1 MTSPSTPTTPTVSYE
16 VPTTPAGRP
25 RRCLSVA
32 SAASIVVGIVIGA
45 GIFTFPSLVAMNVS
59 SPAWLIGVWVAGGVI
74 SLIGALCY
82 AELASTYPDAGGDYH
97 FIGRA
102 YGPEAA
108 FLFAWAR
115 MTVIQTGSIALV
127 SFVIGEYAAKALP
140 IGGTYAIGIYAALS
154 VILLTAMNLAGVRL
168 GAGAQLVATIAVV
181 VGLLMVVF
189 AGFTSTPAAAGS
201 SASGGGGGAAS
212 GLAMVFVLLTYGG
225 WNEAAYL
232 SAEVRTRAGIVWALL
247 LGLAIVTV
255 VYVLMN
261 LAMLHALGQ
270 GGMASSMTLAADVM
284 RARFGAV
291 GATVV
296 SVVVVLAAA
305 TTANAPIITGARS
318 NYALGRDFPLLRAL
332 GRWRDQSNTPTA
344 ALIVQG
350 VISLGLVVVGTLT
363 WDRTNPDAKNPIQS
377 MIDFITPV
385 FWVFFLLTGIS
396 LFVLRYRDRQADR
409 PFRVPL
415 YPLTPLL
422 FCAVCAYMLWSSINY
437 AGRYSWVGLLV
448 LVAGVPL
455 LLAARPRATMIDR
468 RGFPVE
474 PGEPAV
480 EPAVPQQT

>member
-16 VPTTPAGRP
+16 APTTPAGQP

-127 SFVIGEYAAKALP
+127 AFVIGEYAAKALP

-181 VGLLMVVF
+181 LGLLMVVF
-189 AGFTSTPAAAGS
+189 AGFTSTPTAAASGS
-201 SASGGGGGAAS
+201 SGSGGGGAAI

-284 RARFGAV
+284 RTRFGNA
-291 GATVV
+291 GATIV
-296 SVVVVLAAA
+296 SIIVVLAAA
-305 TTANAPIITGARS
+305 TTANATIITGARS
-318 NYALGRDFPLLRAL
+318 NYALGRDFPLLRPL
-332 GRWRDQSNTPTA
+332 SRWRDQSNTPTV

-350 VISLGLVVVGTLT
+350 VISLGLVIVGTLT
-363 WDRTNPDAKNPIQS
+363 WDRANPDAKNPIQS

-396 LFVLRYRDRQADR
+396 LFVLRVRDRHADR

-448 LVAGVPL
+448 LAAGVPL
-455 LLAARPRATMIDR
+455 LLAARPRATMAAR
-468 RGFPVE
+468 RPGFPVE
-474 PGEPAV
+474 PAEPAV
-480 EPAVPQQT
+480 QQQT